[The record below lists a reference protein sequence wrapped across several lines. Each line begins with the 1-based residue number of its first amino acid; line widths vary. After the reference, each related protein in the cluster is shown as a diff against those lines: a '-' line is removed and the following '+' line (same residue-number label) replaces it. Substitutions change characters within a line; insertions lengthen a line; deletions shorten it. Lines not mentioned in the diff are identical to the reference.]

1 MTPEKQRVGCSKSS
15 QHTNRAHGSNIVTVI
30 KSCQMDVLFACA
42 VAMLVYVND
51 AKRQDAAE
59 FNKRLVK
66 DRHTTARNLRNYY
79 LRCLAKLLDADF
91 DQ

>member
-1 MTPEKQRVGCSKSS
+1 M
-15 QHTNRAHGSNIVTVI
+15 NIV
-30 KSCQMDVLFACA
+30 KSCQLDVLFVCA
-42 VAMLVYVND
+42 VAMLVCVND
-51 AKRQDAAE
+51 VKQRDAAE
-59 FNKRLVK
+59 FNARLVK